1 MYFEKC
7 IEKLYPKVNAKEYFL
22 HDGNGKSDYA
32 FNQVKALAK
41 VLNRPAEDLVQE
53 IMNEL
58 KNVSFIEVEAK
69 HTTILINM
77 KDEYL
82 SREINVLFFEVLKNK
97 CLPTSKKIPV
107 TCLVDYSSPNI
118 AKQMHVGH
126 LRSTIIGESLC
137 RLYEYMGDKVLR
149 RNHIGDWGT
158 QFGMLIT
165 YVKKNDVKEYDITEL
180 TNMYK
185 EAKKMFDSSEEF
197 KSEARHETYKLQQG
211 DAENKE
217 LWRKIVDIS
226 LKEFDKIYQILDTHA
241 DIKGESFYQEYM
253 EKLVREIP
261 LTDHEGMKV
270 FFTSSGAHLI
280 LVKGEEGGRGFTY
293 DTSDLAAL
301 KYRLDVEKADKI
313 VYVVDLGQ
321 QLHFETLFQAA
332 KELKFVDNQKLE
344 YVGFG
349 VVLSVEGK
357 KLKTRSGE
365 TIKLSSLLDE
375 AYESALAVNE
385 NPELARKISLNCVKY
400 ADLTN
405 PRISNYKY
413 DVKKMLNTK
422 GNTAVYL
429 MYAMARCKSILR
441 KVDFSSL
448 AKYEIILDTKQ
459 SRDLIFLILK
469 YPELLMKAYET
480 SSPHI
485 LCNYLYS
492 IVTTLSKFYETNRCI
507 EFKEGTIS
515 SIHSH
520 RICLIYLS
528 SVLIDKL
535 FYLIGLEDIEQ
546 I

>member
-7 IEKLYPKVNAKEYFL
+7 IEKLYPEVNAKEYFL
-22 HDGNGKSDYA
+22 HDGNKSDFA
-32 FNQVKALAK
+32 FHQVKALAK
-41 VLNRPAEDLVQE
+41 VLNRPAEDLVYE
-53 IMNEL
+53 ITNEL
-58 KNVSFIEVEAK
+58 TYVPFIEAEAK
-69 HTTILINM
+69 DTTILINM
-77 KDEYL
+77 KDDYL
-82 SREINVLFFEVLKNK
+82 NEQINNLFTEVIKTK
-97 CLPTSKKIPV
+97 SLPAPKKIPV
-107 TCLVDYSSPNI
+107 TCLTDFSSPNI

-137 RLYEYMGDKVLR
+137 RLYEYMGDTVLR

-165 YVKKNDVKEYDITEL
+165 YIKKNNVKEYDINEL

-185 EAKKMFDSSEEF
+185 EAKKMFDASEEF
-197 KSEARHETYKLQQG
+197 KTEARHETYKLQQG

-226 LKEFDKIYQILDTHA
+226 LKEFDKIYQLLDTHA
-241 DIKGESFYQEYM
+241 EIKGESFYQPYM
-253 EKLVREIP
+253 EKLVSQIP

-270 FFTSSGAHLI
+270 FFTSTQSHLI
-280 LVKGEEGGRGFTY
+280 LVKKDGGFTY

-301 KYRLDVEKADKI
+301 KYRLEVEKADKI

-332 KELKFVDNQKLE
+332 KDLNFITNQKLE

-349 VVLSVEGK
+349 VVLSAEGK
-357 KLKTRSGE
+357 KLKTRLGE
-365 TIKLSSLLDE
+365 TIKLSSLLEE
-375 AYESALAVNE
+375 AYESALVVNE
-385 NPELARKISLNCVKY
+385 NPELARKVSMNCIKY
-400 ADLTN
+400 ADLCN

-441 KVDFSSL
+441 KVDFYNL
-448 AKYEIILDTKQ
+448 EKYEILLDTKQ

-469 YPELLMKAYET
+469 YSEILSKAYET
-480 SSPHI
+480 SSPHY

-507 EFKEGTIS
+507 EFHEGEIS
-515 SIHSH
+515 SIYSH

-528 SVLIDKL
+528 SILIDKL

>member
-7 IEKLYPKVNAKEYFL
+7 IEKLYPEVDKKDYFL
-22 HDGNGKSDYA
+22 HDGNKSD
-32 FNQVKALAK
+32 FDFHQVKALAK
-41 VLNRPAEDLVQE
+41 VLNRPAEELTEQIV
-53 IMNEL
+53 NEL
-58 KNVSFIEVEAK
+58 THVPFIDVEAK
-69 HTTILINM
+69 GMTILINM
-77 KDEYL
+77 KDDYL
-82 SREINVLFFEVLKNK
+82 NEKINELFAEVMKTK
-97 CLPTSKKIPV
+97 SLPAPKKIPV
-107 TCLVDYSSPNI
+107 TCLTDFSSPNI

-137 RLYEYMGDKVLR
+137 RLYEYMGDTVLR

-165 YVKKNDVKEYDITEL
+165 YIKKNNVKEYDINEL

-185 EAKKMFDSSEEF
+185 EAKKMFDASEEF
-197 KSEARHETYKLQQG
+197 KTEARHETYKLQQG
-211 DAENKE
+211 NAENKE
-217 LWRKIVDIS
+217 LWEKIVSIS
-226 LKEFDKIYQILDTHA
+226 LKEFDKIYRILDTSME
-241 DIKGESFYQEYM
+241 IKGESFYQEYM
-253 EKLVREIP
+253 EKLVNEIP

-270 FFTSSGAHLI
+270 FFTSNQSHLI
-280 LVKGEEGGRGFTY
+280 LVKKDGGFTY

-301 KYRLDVEKADKI
+301 LYRLEVEKADKI

-332 KELKFVDNQKLE
+332 KDLKLIENQTLE

-349 VVLSVEGK
+349 VVLSAEGK

-365 TIKLSSLLDE
+365 TIKLSLLLE
-375 AYESALAVNE
+375 QAYESALAVNE
-385 NPELARKISLNCVKY
+385 NPELARKVSINCIKY
-400 ADLTN
+400 ADLCN

-448 AKYEIILDTKQ
+448 EKYEIILDTKQ
-459 SRDLIFLILK
+459 SREVIFLILK
-469 YPELLMKAYET
+469 YPEILTKAYET
-480 SSPHI
+480 SSPHY

-507 EFKEGTIS
+507 EFDQNTKQIS

-528 SVLIDKL
+528 SILIDKL

>member
-7 IEKLYPKVNAKEYFL
+7 IEKLYPQVTAKEYFL
-22 HDGNGKSDYA
+22 HDGGNKSDFA
-32 FNQVKALAK
+32 FHQVKALAK
-41 VLNRPAEDLVQE
+41 VLNRPAEELVSE
-53 IMNEL
+53 ITNEL
-58 KNVSFIEVEAK
+58 KNVPFIEAQAK
-69 HTTILINM
+69 DTTILINM
-77 KDEYL
+77 KDDYL
-82 SREINVLFFEVLKNK
+82 NEKINELFAEVMKTK
-97 CLPTSKKIPV
+97 SLPAPKKIPV
-107 TCLVDYSSPNI
+107 ICICDYSSPNI

-137 RLYEYMGDKVLR
+137 RLYEYMGDTVLR

-165 YVKKNDVKEYDITEL
+165 YIKKNNVMKYDINEL

-197 KSEARHETYKLQQG
+197 KTEARHETYKLQQG

-226 LKEFDKIYQILDTHA
+226 LTEFDKIYQILDTHA
-241 DIKGESFYQEYM
+241 EIKGESFYQPYM
-253 EKLVREIP
+253 EKLVSQIP
-261 LTDHEGMKV
+261 LIDREGMKV
-270 FFTSSGAHLI
+270 FFTSNQSHLI
-280 LVKGEEGGRGFTY
+280 LVKKDGGFTY

-301 KYRLDVEKADKI
+301 LYRLEVEKADKI

-332 KELKFVDNQKLE
+332 KDLKLIENQKLE

-349 VVLSVEGK
+349 VVLSAEGK

-365 TIKLSSLLDE
+365 TIKLSSLLED
-375 AYESALAVNE
+375 AYKSALAVNQ
-385 NPELARKISLNCVKY
+385 NPELARKVSINCIKY
-400 ADLTN
+400 ADLCN

-441 KVDFSSL
+441 KVDFSTL
-448 AKYEIILDTKQ
+448 EKYEIILDTKQ

-469 YPELLMKAYET
+469 YPEILMKAYET
-480 SSPHI
+480 SSPHH

-507 EFKEGTIS
+507 EFDQNTKQIS
-515 SIHSH
+515 SISSH

-528 SVLIDKL
+528 SILIDKL
-535 FYLIGLEDIEQ
+535 FYLIGLENIEQ